1 MNFQNFADKYEN
13 LARELDTILAEAEAR
28 ITSGLPDEYFVRN
41 VNFFTKSF
49 LISLCCYLEA
59 FLKEIANSHVALA
72 QQRLL
77 EAKIPRNLIGWS
89 LKKNLPEKEMQ
100 FNQFSLNITKKEID
114 DELSGNPF
122 RTANCFK
129 LLGIDLNSIA
139 EFNDKKEI
147 INAVVA
153 KRNDIIHHN
162 DTAASIS
169 LGDIRSYSAH
179 FISYARTISTAAQKV
194 NEI

>member
-13 LARELDTILAEAEAR
+13 FARELDTILAEAEAR

-89 LKKNLPEKEMQ
+89 LKKISQKKKCNL
-100 FNQFSLNITKKEID
+100 
-114 DELSGNPF
+114 
-122 RTANCFK
+122 
-129 LLGIDLNSIA
+129 
-139 EFNDKKEI
+139 
-147 INAVVA
+147 INF
-153 KRNDIIHHN
+153 H
-162 DTAASIS
+162 
-169 LGDIRSYSAH
+169 
-179 FISYARTISTAAQKV
+179 
-194 NEI
+194 